1 MGTFILASGS
11 TEWYLLLSIPLTA
24 AFVGYVTKLL
34 AIKMMF
40 WPERFV
46 GIGPIGWQGM
56 IPRRTAKFASVA
68 ADALLGRLI
77 DPRELLDSIDPK
89 VFAARL
95 EEPLI
100 EISDDI
106 AREILSRYYPD
117 LWDRLPEATRRLVLA
132 RVRQRAPDVAARML
146 QRVREDVDAVF
157 DPRLAVVENMV
168 TNRHLM
174 TRLVQEI
181 ALPEMGFMVRMG
193 VLFGLAIGTVQM
205 VLWALTQNHLVLPL
219 FGAFVGFFSDW
230 LAMTMIFAPRKK
242 RRYLGLFPW
251 HGLFFKRRV
260 ELSRAY
266 AKMASDALLTPAVLL
281 RAVLDGPMADRLFA
295 MVATEAQR
303 ALREEE
309 GLARPVLDLA
319 IGSARYHDL
328 RDAVRA
334 RAPEAA
340 ARIEPE
346 LEEFARETFD
356 IEKLVGDTM
365 IEMDED
371 EYEDILRPMFK
382 DDEWVV
388 IVVGGIL
395 GGLVGELQLLIITS
409 L

>member
-1 MGTFILASGS
+1 M
-11 TEWYLLLSIPLTA
+11 
-24 AFVGYVTKLL
+24 
-34 AIKMMF
+34 
-40 WPERFV
+40 
-46 GIGPIGWQGM
+46 
-56 IPRRTAKFASVA
+56 
-68 ADALLGRLI
+68 
-77 DPRELLDSIDPK
+77 
-89 VFAARL
+89 
-95 EEPLI
+95 
-100 EISDDI
+100 
-106 AREILSRYYPD
+106 
-117 LWDRLPEATRRLVLA
+117 
-132 RVRQRAPDVAARML
+132 
-146 QRVREDVDAVF
+146 
-157 DPRLAVVENMV
+157 
-168 TNRHLM
+168 
-174 TRLVQEI
+174 
-181 ALPEMGFMVRMG
+181 
-193 VLFGLAIGTVQM
+193 
-205 VLWALTQNHLVLPL
+205 
-219 FGAFVGFFSDW
+219 
-230 LAMTMIFAPRKK
+230 
-242 RRYLGLFPW
+242 
-251 HGLFFKRRV
+251 

-281 RAVLDGPMADRLFA
+281 RAVLDGPLADRLFA

-340 ARIEPE
+340 ARIEPK
-346 LEEFARETFD
+346 LEEFARDTFD